1 MEQTT
6 DIQQYWEIIKRRKF
20 HIILPAVA
28 VFCLSV
34 IIAFVLPP
42 VYKSMGTILIEAQEI
57 PEDIVR
63 TTVTGYVE
71 ERLQMINQVVM
82 SRRKLLEIINR
93 FGLYEDLKD
102 RYTAEEIIEK
112 MRKDITMETIQT
124 EVVNPR
130 SGRPGS
136 ATIAF
141 SLSYEGKDPE
151 KVDQVAN
158 VLCSFYLEENLKN
171 REKKAETT
179 FQFWEGQL
187 EKLRSD
193 ILDTESK
200 IAEFKQKNIS
210 VLPELMQVNLQTM
223 ERLQR
228 DISTKEEQIKTLQ
241 NRKIY
246 LEGQLATIEPIRYTV
261 NLAGRRVMT
270 PREEL
275 EALRSEYLGLRAT
288 HSEEHPDIISL
299 KKKVEAMESEVIT
312 REELRNRSEELHNK
326 ETQLALISRKFSSKH
341 PDVIKLK
348 KEVAGLKAEVSEL
361 SEKQFAMK
369 AGDEKPENPSYINLQ
384 TQITSTQLDMDSI
397 QKQLK
402 LSKEGYRDYQR
413 RVEITPQVEQQYR
426 ALERDYANV
435 QVQYKETMNRLMA
448 AREARGL
455 EESRMGEKF
464 TLVDPPI
471 TPEKPDRPN
480 RLAILLIGVVLAIGA
495 GVGFGSMFEY
505 MDQSVYRA
513 TELAQVAGYPVLA
526 VIPYLETSQDRA
538 KKLRKRLVVIGSTVG
553 FIVIGLAALHYLYQP
568 LDILWVKVMRNLWIG
583 F

>member
-471 TPEKPDRPN
+471 T
-480 RLAILLIGVVLAIGA
+480 
-495 GVGFGSMFEY
+495 
-505 MDQSVYRA
+505 VYRA